1 MTQPDPDCIFCKILA
16 DEIPSSRVFE
26 DEHSIAFMD
35 LFPLAPGHTLLIP
48 RDHHELLTDMPDETM
63 AALGRVLPR
72 LARAVVDATGAEGFN
87 VFQTNGACSGQQ
99 VPHVHYHII
108 PRAPEDGLGFRW
120 KPGSYAEGEMAD
132 WQAKIAAGMEG

>member
-1 MTQPDPDCIFCKILA
+1 MSPRDPDCIFCKILA
-16 DEIPSSRVFE
+16 DEIPSARVHE
-26 DEHSIAFMD
+26 DEHSVAFLD

-72 LARAVVDATGAEGFN
+72 LARAVVAATGAEGFN
-87 VFQTNGACSGQQ
+87 IFQTNGACSGQV
-99 VPHVHYHII
+99 VPHVHVHVI

-120 KPGSYAEGEMAD
+120 RAGSYEEGEMAD
-132 WQAKIAAGMEG
+132 WQEKIAAALES